1 MLVAMTIAGSD
12 SSGGAGLQAD
22 LKAFASEGVHGAVA
36 ITAITAQNTQRVAG
50 IHALPPEQ
58 VLAQIDA
65 VLEDVHV
72 SAAKTGMLYSGAIAR
87 AVAKRL
93 RDERIPLVVDPVM
106 VAGVGDGLSLSD
118 LADAVRDELA
128 AIATVLTPNI
138 PEAEVLLGR
147 TIAGE
152 DDAMEA
158 CRELSAL
165 GSEAVLL
172 KGGHAEGPTCR
183 DLLFHE
189 GRFTVM
195 EHARVPIRGHGGGC
209 ALAAFLAA
217 NLAKGHSLEDAAI
230 RSNESVRHAVAD
242 NYLIGHG
249 VPVVNP
255 LSRLYRRASS
265 HEVSEKL
272 LGAAREAACLMPGD
286 WVAQGGTEFVYALP
300 SARGTRDIC
309 ALEAP
314 IVSRSGRALLPAG
327 VAFGASPRMTA
338 IIRAAMARDGGMR
351 SAIGLRHSPETA
363 ARLTDTGMR
372 ALPIKRVSIIE
383 GENSTDTGLNARGFV
398 PDAVFGLLGPGKASV
413 MYLLG
418 RDPGEVLDKLRKL
431 VE

>member
-50 IHALPPEQ
+50 ILALPPDQ

-87 AVAKRL
+87 AVAERL

-118 LADAVRDELA
+118 LAEAVRDELA

-152 DDAMEA
+152 EDAMEA

-189 GRFTVM
+189 GQFTVI

-217 NLAKGHSLEDAAI
+217 NLAKGHSLRDAVI
-230 RSNESVRHAVAD
+230 RSNESVRHAVVE
-242 NYLIGHG
+242 NYPIGHG

-255 LSRLYRRASS
+255 LSRLYRSASS
-265 HEVSEKL
+265 YEVSERL

-286 WVAQGGTEFVYALP
+286 WMAQGGTEFVYALP
-300 SARGTRDIC
+300 SARGAGDIC

-314 IVSRSGRALLPAG
+314 IVSRTGRALLPAG

-351 SAIGLRHSPETA
+351 SAIGLRHSAEMA
-363 ARLTDTGMR
+363 ARLVDTGMR
-372 ALPIKRVSIIE
+372 ALPIKEVSIID

-398 PDAVFGLLGPGKASV
+398 PDAAFGLLGPGKGSV

>member
-50 IHALPPEQ
+50 ILALPPDQ

-106 VAGVGDGLSLSD
+106 VAGVGDGLSLGD
-118 LADAVRDELA
+118 LAEAVRDELA

-147 TIAGE
+147 TIASE

-172 KGGHAEGPTCR
+172 KGGHAGGPTCR

-217 NLAKGHSLEDAAI
+217 NLAKGRSLKDAVI
-230 RSNESVRHAVAD
+230 RSNDSVRYAVME
-242 NYLIGHG
+242 NYPIGHG

-255 LSRLYRRASS
+255 LSRLYRSASS
-265 HEVSEKL
+265 HEVSESL
-272 LGAAREAACLMPGD
+272 LGAAREAACLMPGG

-300 SARGTRDIC
+300 SAQGVEDVC
-309 ALEAP
+309 SLEAP
-314 IVSRSGRALLPAG
+314 IIDRGGRALLPAG

-338 IIRAAMARDGGMR
+338 IVRAAMARDGGMR
-351 SAIGLRHSPETA
+351 SAIGLRHSTKMA
-363 ARLTDTGMR
+363 ARLIDRGMR
-372 ALPIKRVSIIE
+372 ALPIKGVSIID

-398 PDAVFGLLGPGKASV
+398 PDAVFGLLGPEERSE

-418 RDPGEVLDKLRKL
+418 RDPEEVLDKLRKL